1 MIFLFLQSDTIKTY
15 ELKETIITS
24 SAVKSSPISY
34 TQINKDEISKLYT
47 FFDVPYLLSRTPN
60 LFFYS
65 DAGNGLNY
73 NYIKI
78 RGFSDKYISALIND
92 IPTNDIESGDIY
104 WIDYPDIL
112 SSASYIQVQRG
123 TGYAPYGISAIGGVI
138 NVVGFKFSEIPK
150 TSIFGG
156 YGSYGTFRFTSE
168 YSSNNIYARFSKMKT
183 DGYREKSWSDLYS
196 YYIALRKSS
205 KNSIL

>member
-1 MIFLFLQSDTIKTY
+1 MKFQNYIHY
-15 ELKETIITS
+15 
-24 SAVKSSPISY
+24 
-34 TQINKDEISKLYT
+34 
-47 FFDVPYLLSRTPN
+47 

-78 RGFSDKYISALIND
+78 RGFSDKYISVLI
-92 IPTNDIESGDIY
+92 NDIESGDIY

-138 NVVGFKFSEIPK
+138 NVVGFKFSDIPK

-168 YSSNNIYARFSKMKT
+168 YSWI
-183 DGYREKSWSDLYS
+183 
-196 YYIALRKSS
+196 
-205 KNSIL
+205 

>member
-1 MIFLFLQSDTIKTY
+1 MKFQNYIHY
-15 ELKETIITS
+15 
-24 SAVKSSPISY
+24 
-34 TQINKDEISKLYT
+34 
-47 FFDVPYLLSRTPN
+47 

-150 TSIFGG
+150 TSIFICKI
-156 YGSYGTFRFTSE
+156 F
-168 YSSNNIYARFSKMKT
+168 
-183 DGYREKSWSDLYS
+183 
-196 YYIALRKSS
+196 
-205 KNSIL
+205 

>member
-1 MIFLFLQSDTIKTY
+1 M
-15 ELKETIITS
+15 
-24 SAVKSSPISY
+24 
-34 TQINKDEISKLYT
+34 
-47 FFDVPYLLSRTPN
+47 LSRTPN

-73 NYIKI
+73 NHIK
-78 RGFSDKYISALIND
+78 
-92 IPTNDIESGDIY
+92 NDIESGDIY

-123 TGYAPYGISAIGGVI
+123 TGYAPYGISVIGGVI

-156 YGSYGTFRFTSE
+156 YGSYKTFRFTS
-168 YSSNNIYARFSKMKT
+168 YSWI
-183 DGYREKSWSDLYS
+183 
-196 YYIALRKSS
+196 
-205 KNSIL
+205 